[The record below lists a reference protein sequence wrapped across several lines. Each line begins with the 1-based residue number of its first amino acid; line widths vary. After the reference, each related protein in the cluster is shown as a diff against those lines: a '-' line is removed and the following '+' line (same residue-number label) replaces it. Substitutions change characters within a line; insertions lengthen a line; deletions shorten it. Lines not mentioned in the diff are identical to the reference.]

1 MTPYA
6 VSLTAV
12 LLAAWA
18 YHGITEHH
26 WHRVLLRVADPRA
39 VVPPVRYESRWHA
52 MGHGA
57 RFAADLALAAAA
69 VVLGTAWKMQPR
81 VTVITVVAVTVLAVT
96 AIAVR
101 KLSKSLGGR
110 RPEPWEED

>member
-6 VSLTAV
+6 VSLAAV
-12 LLAAWA
+12 LGIAWA

-26 WHRVLLRVADPRA
+26 WHLALWRLAERST

-57 RFAADLALAAAA
+57 RFGVDLVLFIVA
-69 VVLGTAWKMQPR
+69 VALGTAWKMQPR
-81 VTVITVVAVTVLAVT
+81 VTVATLAAAAVIAVTV
-96 AIAVR
+96 IAVR
-101 KLSKSLGGR
+101 RLSKSLGGR
-110 RPEPWEED
+110 RPQYWEED